1 MTTEFEGGG
10 SLLHDQRM
18 QTVRNL
24 FCAGGD
30 GGLFLENNFSLT
42 TACGIATQTCE
53 FEAYE
58 KSSARSIT

>member
-30 GGLFLENNFSLT
+30 GGLFLGNNFSLT
-42 TACGIATQTCE
+42 TAGSTPVM
-53 FEAYE
+53 
-58 KSSARSIT
+58 ITNCWR